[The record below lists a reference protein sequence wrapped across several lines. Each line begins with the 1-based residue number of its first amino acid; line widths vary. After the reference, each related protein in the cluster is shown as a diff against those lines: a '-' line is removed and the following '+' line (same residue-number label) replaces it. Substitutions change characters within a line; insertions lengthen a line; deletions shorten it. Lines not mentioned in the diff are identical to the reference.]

1 MSKVVIWSPLAEN
14 DFDLILDYLQQ
25 EWNVDVSRKF
35 IDKIEKIL
43 NFIIQNPSQ
52 YPFVNK
58 KQKIHKCV
66 LTKQN
71 TLFYREHKQFIEV
84 LRIFDTRQNPRKL
97 KL

>member
-35 IDKIEKIL
+35 IDKTEKIL

-58 KQKIHKCV
+58 K
-66 LTKQN
+66 
-71 TLFYREHKQFIEV
+71 
-84 LRIFDTRQNPRKL
+84 
-97 KL
+97 